1 VDTDPGAYPHPQP
14 QQPYPPQYAQQPY
27 PPQPYPP
34 YGYPPPPPPQPVVT
48 KTSLSPAAHAVHG
61 VLTLCTFGFWAPVWI
76 LHAIF
81 AQRRTT
87 TQ

>member
-1 VDTDPGAYPHPQP
+1 MDTDPGAYPQPQP
-14 QQPYPPQYAQQPY
+14 PYPPHYVQ
-27 PPQPYPP
+27 QPYPP
-34 YGYPPPPPPQPVVT
+34 YGYLPPPPPQHVVT
-48 KTSLSPAAHAVHG
+48 KTSLSGSAHAVHG
-61 VLTLCTFGFWAPVWI
+61 VLTVCTAGLWAPVWI